1 MRFPVP
7 AGFPPPPPANDHASL
22 VHWPADL
29 LARAPACRQH
39 GPVAALPD
47 HMLLLALLAL
57 VLWAT
62 GFRF

>member
-1 MRFPVP
+1 MRLP
-7 AGFPPPPPANDHASL
+7 ASASFPPPPPANDRTGL

-29 LARAPACRQH
+29 LAHAPARRRYAPSASLLDH
-39 GPVAALPD
+39 LP
-47 HMLLLALLAL
+47 LLALLAL